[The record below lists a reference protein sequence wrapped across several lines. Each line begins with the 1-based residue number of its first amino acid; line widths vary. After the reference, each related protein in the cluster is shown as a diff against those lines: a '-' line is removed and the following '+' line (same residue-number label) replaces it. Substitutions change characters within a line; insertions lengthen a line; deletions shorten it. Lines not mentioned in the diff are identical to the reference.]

1 MAFTPCTS
9 AGLTANLALD
19 CAKPRIKGYEQ
30 IGLIILKSDI
40 DLSTTTID
48 ATNPRIITEL
58 QLKATKKAAVI
69 YNSKNAP
76 LPFNGTQTA
85 YNREADAYDKTVQF
99 YYEGIGGT
107 VSKNAIEP
115 LKDADYIVILE
126 RKSKYGIGSFQVF
139 GWQKGLSA
147 GNDGGAQVQD
157 EETGYWLITMTTQ
170 EPFAEIEW
178 DNAGNADYVST
189 KTAFDILAGGM

>member
-30 IGLIILKSDI
+30 IGIIILKSDI
-40 DLSTTTID
+40 DLNTTLTD

-58 QLKATKKAAVI
+58 KLKSGKKAAVI
-69 YNSKNAP
+69 YNSKNTP

-99 YYEGIGGT
+99 YYEGIGAY
-107 VSKNAIEP
+107 VSQNAIEP
-115 LKDADYIVILE
+115 LKDADYVVVLE
-126 RKSKYGIGSFQVF
+126 RKSKYGEGSFQVF

-170 EPFAEIEW
+170 EPFAEIEF
-178 DNAGNADYVST
+178 NLAGNDEYAGT
-189 KTAFDILAGGM
+189 KTAFDALAVGM

>member
-19 CAKPRIKGYEQ
+19 CAEPRIKGYEQ

-40 DLSTTTID
+40 DLALSTVD
-48 ATNPRIITEL
+48 ATNPRIITAL
-58 QLKATKKAAVI
+58 ALKAAKKASVI
-69 YNSKNAP
+69 YNSKNTP

-99 YYEGIGGT
+99 YYEGIGGD

-115 LKDADYIVILE
+115 LKDADYVVVLE
-126 RKSKYGIGSFQVF
+126 RKSKYGEGSFQVF

-178 DNAGNADYVST
+178 DVAGNANYIET
-189 KTAFDILAGGM
+189 KAAFDVMAVGM

>member
-30 IGLIILKSDI
+30 IGVIILKSDI
-40 DLSTTTID
+40 DLATTSVD
-48 ATNPRIITEL
+48 ATNPRIITAL
-58 QLKATKKAAVI
+58 ALKAAKKAAVI
-69 YNSKNAP
+69 YNSKNTP
-76 LPFNGTQTA
+76 LPFNGTQTV

-99 YYEGIGGT
+99 YYEGIGGD

-115 LKDADYIVILE
+115 LKDGDYVVVLE
-126 RKSKYGIGSFQVF
+126 RKSKYGEGSFQVF

-178 DNAGNADYVST
+178 DVAGNSDYIVT
-189 KTAFDILAGGM
+189 KAAFDTLAVGM

>member
-40 DLSTTTID
+40 DLALSTVD
-48 ATNPRIITEL
+48 ATNPRIITS
-58 QLKATKKAAVI
+58 LKLKSAKKAAVI
-69 YNSKNAP
+69 YNSKNTP
-76 LPFNGTQTA
+76 LPFNGTQTV

-99 YYEGIGGT
+99 YYEGIGAT

-115 LKDADYIVILE
+115 LKDGDYVVILE
-126 RKSKYGIGSFQVF
+126 RKSKYGEGSFQVF

-178 DNAGNADYVST
+178 NDSVNDDYPST
-189 KTAFDILAGGM
+189 KVLFDALAVGM

>member
-40 DLSTTTID
+40 DLALSTVD
-48 ATNPRIITEL
+48 ATNTRIITAL
-58 QLKATKKAAVI
+58 TLKSAKKAAVI
-69 YNSKNAP
+69 YNSKNTP

-115 LKDADYIVILE
+115 LKDGDYVVILE
-126 RKSKYGIGSFQVF
+126 RKSKYGEGSFQVF

-178 DNAGNADYVST
+178 DNGKNSDYLDT
-189 KTAFDILAGGM
+189 KAAFDTLAVGM

>member
-30 IGLIILKSDI
+30 IGIIILKSDI
-40 DLSTTTID
+40 DLALSTVD
-48 ATNPRIITEL
+48 ATNPRILTNIV
-58 QLKATKKAAVI
+58 LKATKKPAVI
-69 YNSKNAP
+69 YNSKNTP

-99 YYEGIGGT
+99 YYEGIGAD

-115 LKDADYIVILE
+115 LKDADYVVVLE
-126 RKSKYGIGSFQVF
+126 RKSKYGEGSFQVF

-178 DNAGNADYVST
+178 DFGGTGNYVST
-189 KTAFDILAGGM
+189 KGAFDVMAGGM

>member
-40 DLSTTTID
+40 DLALSTVD

-58 QLKATKKAAVI
+58 KLKSAKKAAVI

-99 YYEGIGGT
+99 YYEGIGAH

-115 LKDADYIVILE
+115 LKDGDYIVVLE
-126 RKSKYGIGSFQVF
+126 RKSKYGEGSFQVF

-170 EPFAEIEW
+170 EPFAEIEF
-178 DNAGNADYVST
+178 DIAGNYDYPST
-189 KTAFDILAGGM
+189 KTAFDALAVGM

>member
-40 DLSTTTID
+40 DLALSTVD
-48 ATNPRIITEL
+48 ATNTRIITAL
-58 QLKATKKAAVI
+58 TLKSAKKAAVI
-69 YNSKNAP
+69 YNSKNTP

-99 YYEGIGGT
+99 YYEGIGAT

-115 LKDADYIVILE
+115 LKDADYVVVLE
-126 RKSKYGIGSFQVF
+126 RKQKYNDGSFQVF

-170 EPFAEIEW
+170 EPFAEIEYS
-178 DNAGNADYVST
+178 DSGNYAET
-189 KTAFDILAGGM
+189 KVLFDALAVGM

>member
-40 DLSTTTID
+40 NLTTTTVD

-58 QLKATKKAAVI
+58 QLKSAKKAAVI

-76 LPFNGTQTA
+76 LPFNGTQTV

-99 YYEGIGGT
+99 YYEGIGGY
-107 VSKNAIEP
+107 VSKEAIEP
-115 LKDADYIVILE
+115 LKDADYVVVLE
-126 RKSKYGIGSFQVF
+126 RKSKYGEGSFQVF

-178 DNAGNADYVST
+178 DVAGNRDYIAT
-189 KTAFDILAGGM
+189 KAAFDALAGGM

>member
-30 IGLIILKSDI
+30 IGIIILKSDI
-40 DLSTTTID
+40 DLTLTTVD
-48 ATNPRIITEL
+48 ATNPRLITQL
-58 QLKATKKAAVI
+58 SLKATKKAAVI
-69 YNSKNAP
+69 YNSKNTP

-99 YYEGIGGT
+99 YYEGIGGD

-115 LKDADYIVILE
+115 LKDADYVVVLQ
-126 RKSKYGIGSFQVF
+126 RKQKYGNGSFQVF

-178 DNAGNADYVST
+178 NIATSNEYSET
-189 KTAFDILAGGM
+189 KAAFDALAVGM

>member
-9 AGLTANLALD
+9 AGLTANLALN
-19 CAKPRIKGYEQ
+19 CATPRIKGYEQ
-30 IGLIILKSDI
+30 IGIIILKSDL
-40 DLSTTTID
+40 DLALTTID
-48 ATNPRIITEL
+48 ATNSRIIR
-58 QLKATKKAAVI
+58 QLTMKSGKKAAVI
-69 YNSKNAP
+69 YNSKNTP

-99 YYEGIGGT
+99 YYEGIGGD

-115 LKDADYIVILE
+115 LKDADYVVVLQ

-178 DNAGNADYVST
+178 NIAENDNYVDT
-189 KTAFDILAGGM
+189 KTAFDALAVGM

>member
-40 DLSTTTID
+40 DLTTTSVD
-48 ATNPRIITEL
+48 AANPRIITAL
-58 QLKATKKAAVI
+58 ALKAAKKASVI
-69 YNSKNAP
+69 YNSKNTP

-99 YYEGIGGT
+99 YYEGIGGS
-107 VSKNAIEP
+107 VSKNAIET
-115 LKDADYIVILE
+115 LKDGDYIVILE

-178 DNAGNADYVST
+178 DSDGTGVYADT
-189 KTAFDILAGGM
+189 KSDFDALAVGM

>member
-19 CAKPRIKGYEQ
+19 CTKPRIKGYEQ
-30 IGLIILKSDI
+30 IGIIILKSDI
-40 DLSTTTID
+40 DLSLSTTLGI
-48 ATNPRIITEL
+48 NPRIITAL
-58 QLKATKKAAVI
+58 TLKATKKAAVI
-69 YNSKNAP
+69 YNSKNTP

-99 YYEGIGGT
+99 YYEGIGGA

-115 LKDADYIVILE
+115 LKDADYVVVLE
-126 RKSKYGIGSFQVF
+126 RKSKYGNGSFQVF

-170 EPFAEIEW
+170 EPFAEIEL
-178 DNAGNADYVST
+178 NTGGSGVYAET
-189 KTAFDILAGGM
+189 KAAFDALAVGM

>member
-30 IGLIILKSDI
+30 VGIIILKSDI
-40 DLSTTTID
+40 DLATTSVD
-48 ATNPRIITEL
+48 ATNPRIITSL
-58 QLKATKKAAVI
+58 ALKAAKKAAVI
-69 YNSKNAP
+69 YNSKNTP
-76 LPFNGTQTA
+76 LPFNGTQA
-85 YNREADAYDKTVQF
+85 VYNREADAYDKTVQF
-99 YYEGIGGT
+99 YYEGIGGA

-115 LKDADYIVILE
+115 LKDGDYVVVLE
-126 RKSKYGIGSFQVF
+126 RKQKYGAGSFQVF

-170 EPFAEIEW
+170 EPFAEIEL
-178 DNAGNADYVST
+178 DVNGAGSYANT
-189 KTAFDILAGGM
+189 KEDFDALAVGM